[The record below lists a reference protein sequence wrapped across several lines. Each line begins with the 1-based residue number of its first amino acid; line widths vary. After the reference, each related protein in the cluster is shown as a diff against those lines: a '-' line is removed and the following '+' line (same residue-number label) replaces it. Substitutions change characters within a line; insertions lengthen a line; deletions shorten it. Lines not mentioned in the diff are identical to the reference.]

1 MGLPARHFD
10 VGVESGGVVHCEVGG
25 LQSPEPIALGTAGDI
40 HPRSTTVTEEVLH
53 LDDGG
58 VCGAVEGHLDQ
69 HVTGREFASLAD
81 IALKILFGG
90 SVEALDR
97 KSVV

>member
-40 HPRSTTVTEEVLH
+40 HPRSTTVTKEVLH

-58 VCGAVEGHLDQ
+58 VRGAVESRLDEN
-69 HVTGREFASLAD
+69 VTRGQLTAFAD
-81 IALKILFGG
+81 ISLKILFGG
-90 SVEALDR
+90 SV
-97 KSVV
+97 

>member
-1 MGLPARHFD
+1 MLALAWWSFLRKDGWAYRPDILMWAWSLEAWLIVR
-10 VGVESGGVVHCEVGG
+10 SG

-40 HPRSTTVTEEVLH
+40 HPRSATVTEEVLH

-69 HVTGREFASLAD
+69 HVTG
-81 IALKILFGG
+81 
-90 SVEALDR
+90 
-97 KSVV
+97 